1 MVTAIFREDPH
12 VLKGYAVGA
21 IDYIGKP
28 FNPDIL
34 KAKVS
39 VYTNLYLKSRQNAYL
54 QEAERLLREEGNA
67 KIILETMPIG
77 IIVVDRSGAIQQ
89 MNQEARQIWGIRTA
103 ALGDY
108 KDYVGCWP
116 DTGRPIQPNEWAITR
131 AVDKGEKTLCE
142 IVQIQCSDL
151 TKKTVLNS
159 AIPLRNQG
167 QITGAVDIMQDI
179 SSQHHVQTE
188 LSKSRSLLPE

>member
-12 VLKGYAVGA
+12 IVKGYAVGA
-21 IDYIGKP
+21 IDYIAKP

-39 VYTNLYLKSRQNAYL
+39 VYTNLYLKSRENAYL
-54 QEAERLLREEGNA
+54 QEVERMLREEGNA

-77 IIVVDRSGAIQQ
+77 VIVADRSGAIQQ
-89 MNQEARQIWGIRTA
+89 LNQEARQIWGAGTA
-103 ALGDY
+103 SLGDC
-108 KDYVGCWP
+108 KDYSGWWP
-116 DTGRPIQPNEWAITR
+116 NTGRPIQRDEWAITR
-131 AVDKGEKTLCE
+131 AIDKGETTLCE
-142 IVQIQCSDL
+142 IIQVQCLDG

-159 AIPLRNQG
+159 ATPLRNQG

-179 SSQHHVQTE
+179 TGQHYVEAE
-188 LSKSRSLLPE
+188 LGKSRSPFLK